1 MLRFHDFRA
10 HPGQAVETLTPGDGR
25 PPHQEGDEEL
35 VRAFLRAVADDDPS
49 AVLTGLDETLT
60 SHRIV
65 WAAERSRRS
74 GETVTLDGPPRGRRR
89 GRRMRIG
96 VTVPNFG
103 PAATVDS
110 LRAWAALVEDA
121 GFDFLMVG
129 DHVAATP
136 DVTAAYPGPFWEPLT
151 LLGYLAGVTRR
162 VELGTT
168 VLVVPYRDPLL
179 TARSL
184 AGLDQLS
191 DGRLIVGVGV
201 GWARSEFAALGID
214 PGRRGEITDE
224 YLGALLALW
233 SDDVVSVAGRHVAF
247 TDVDTRPRPLRR
259 PHPPLWIGGN
269 GDAAR
274 RRAVR
279 WGQAWHPLRVPAGWL
294 RAEGLPALRRAADE
308 AGRPV
313 PALAP
318 RIVLHPSDE
327 RRAGRRPS
335 RRRGPSRPD
344 PRRPRRAAGPRGDA
358 RPARHPP

>member
-1 MLRFHDFRA
+1 
-10 HPGQAVETLTPGDGR
+10 
-25 PPHQEGDEEL
+25 
-35 VRAFLRAVADDDPS
+35 
-49 AVLTGLDETLT
+49 
-60 SHRIV
+60 
-65 WAAERSRRS
+65 
-74 GETVTLDGPPRGRRR
+74 
-89 GRRMRIG
+89 MRIG

-103 PAATVDS
+103 PAATFDS

-201 GWARSEFAALGID
+201 GWARAEFTALGLD
-214 PGRRGEITDE
+214 AHRRGEITDE
-224 YLGALLALW
+224 YLRAMLALW
-233 SDDVVSVAGRHVAF
+233 GDDVVSFRGRHVAF
-247 TDVDTRPRPLRR
+247 TDVDTRPRPHRR

-274 RRAVR
+274 RRAVAL
-279 WGQAWHPLRVPAGWL
+279 GQAWHPLRVPAGWL
-294 RAEGLPALRRAADE
+294 RAVGLPALRQAAEE
-308 AGRPV
+308 AGRAA

-318 RIVLHPSDE
+318 RIVLHP
-327 RRAGRRPS
+327 GRR
-335 RRRGPSRPD
+335 RPD
-344 PRRPRRAAGPRGDA
+344 DDRLAGEGHPDQIRADLDELRDLGATHVLLDTHRPAASVAADHAAERAVLEEAAGWVLG
-358 RPARHPP
+358 

>member
-1 MLRFHDFRA
+1 
-10 HPGQAVETLTPGDGR
+10 
-25 PPHQEGDEEL
+25 
-35 VRAFLRAVADDDPS
+35 
-49 AVLTGLDETLT
+49 
-60 SHRIV
+60 
-65 WAAERSRRS
+65 
-74 GETVTLDGPPRGRRR
+74 
-89 GRRMRIG
+89 MRIG

-168 VLVVPYRDPLL
+168 VLVVPYRDPLQ

-224 YLGALLALW
+224 YLGAMLALW
-233 SDDVVSVAGRHVAF
+233 SDDVVSFAGRHVAF
-247 TDVDTRPRPLRR
+247 TDVDTRPRPHRR

-294 RAEGLPALRRAADE
+294 RVEGLPALRRAADE

-327 RRAGRRPS
+327 H
-335 RRRGPSRPD
+335 RPD
-344 PRRPRRAAGPRGDA
+344 ADRLAGQGRPDQIRGDLDELRDLGATHVLLDTHRDATAVGHDHAAERAVLEEAAGWLLG
-358 RPARHPP
+358 